1 MRAARATPGWRWE
14 GRQPEVHPS
23 HPSRRRAAMECH
35 GRGGEGWARSRR
47 MGATTAT
54 ATTAATPT
62 AAAGASSIATT
73 TAACAGAAAAAL
85 AAATATTAA
94 RGDGSLDSDLVQ
106 FTADNAATACGGDS
120 SKVDAC
126 SDLDGRDRQSP
137 LHEVLR
143 ARPRLGRRA
152 GWRHVSSWQWPGPG
166 TWSRH
171 TTIGPGRG
179 EGLKG

>member
-35 GRGGEGWARSRR
+35 GRGGEGWARSR

-62 AAAGASSIATT
+62 AGPAAGASSIATT

-143 ARPRLGRRA
+143 ARPRIA